1 MTTACPDLDSWHR
14 EVPRSGRLPI
24 LLGGA
29 ILLAWVLGFG
39 LWAIM
44 APLDGA
50 VIASGSFVA
59 TGQNKQVQHLEG
71 GIIREMLV
79 KEGDLVEAGQILL
92 RLDDTAARAKHR
104 RLVLRQIRL
113 NAMAARLQAEI
124 NGFDQMQLPPT
135 LMAAASDPEVKAI
148 LQRQENELRARRQSQ
163 LAQEAVFRKEI
174 ASFEESIRGYETQ
187 LGSHR
192 SRLALFQEEINDKTG
207 LLERQLIRKTELL
220 ALRRAEASISGE
232 LGELLGRIGD
242 ARERIARADQ
252 QIAQLRSAAIQKA
265 IEELR
270 ETETELD
277 DIVEQIHAARDVVE
291 RTDVRAPVRGII
303 VKLNYHTKNGVV
315 TPGNVILEL
324 LPLEDE
330 LIIEGR
336 IKPSDISHVQEGKDA
351 LVRLTALN
359 QRLTPM
365 IKGRVIYLSA
375 DAISESVTA
384 DKDQSDKANRDWFI
398 VRVRLDEDDAR
409 KKVHNFH
416 PTPGMPADIYIK
428 TGERT
433 FFEYLLRPLLDS
445 LARAFREE

>member
-1 MTTACPDLDSWHR
+1 
-14 EVPRSGRLPI
+14 LPI

-29 ILLAWVLGFG
+29 VLLAWLLGFG
-39 LWAIM
+39 LWAVI

-50 VIASGSFVA
+50 VVASGSFVA

-79 KEGDLVEAGQILL
+79 KEGDLVETGQILL

-113 NAMAARLQAEI
+113 TAMAARLQAEI
-124 NGFDQMQLPPT
+124 NGSDQMQLPAT
-135 LMAAASDPEVKAI
+135 LVATTSDPEVKAI
-148 LQRQENELRARRQSQ
+148 LQSQENELSARRQSQ

-174 ASFEESIRGYETQ
+174 AGFEESIRGYETQ

-270 ETETELD
+270 EAETELD

-365 IKGRVIYLSA
+365 IEGRVIYLSA
-375 DAISESVTA
+375 DAISEA
-384 DKDQSDKANRDWFI
+384 LAAEKHQSDNASRDWFI

-409 KKVHNFH
+409 KKIQNFR

>member
-1 MTTACPDLDSWHR
+1 
-14 EVPRSGRLPI
+14 
-24 LLGGA
+24 
-29 ILLAWVLGFG
+29 
-39 LWAIM
+39 
-44 APLDGA
+44 
-50 VIASGSFVA
+50 
-59 TGQNKQVQHLEG
+59 
-71 GIIREMLV
+71 
-79 KEGDLVEAGQILL
+79 
-92 RLDDTAARAKHR
+92 
-104 RLVLRQIRL
+104 
-113 NAMAARLQAEI
+113 
-124 NGFDQMQLPPT
+124 
-135 LMAAASDPEVKAI
+135 VKAI
-148 LQRQENELRARRQSQ
+148 LQSQENELSARRQSQ

-174 ASFEESIRGYETQ
+174 AGFEESIRGYETQ

-270 ETETELD
+270 EAETELD

-365 IKGRVIYLSA
+365 IEGRVIYLSA
-375 DAISESVTA
+375 DAISEA
-384 DKDQSDKANRDWFI
+384 LAAEKHQSDNASRDWFI

-409 KKVHNFH
+409 KKIQNFR

>member
-1 MTTACPDLDSWHR
+1 
-14 EVPRSGRLPI
+14 
-24 LLGGA
+24 
-29 ILLAWVLGFG
+29 
-39 LWAIM
+39 
-44 APLDGA
+44 
-50 VIASGSFVA
+50 
-59 TGQNKQVQHLEG
+59 
-71 GIIREMLV
+71 
-79 KEGDLVEAGQILL
+79 
-92 RLDDTAARAKHR
+92 
-104 RLVLRQIRL
+104 
-113 NAMAARLQAEI
+113 
-124 NGFDQMQLPPT
+124 
-135 LMAAASDPEVKAI
+135 
-148 LQRQENELRARRQSQ
+148 

-220 ALRRAEASISGE
+220 ALRRAEAGISGE

-336 IKPSDISHVQEGKDA
+336 IKPSDISHVEEGKVA

-365 IKGRVIYLSA
+365 IEGRVIYLSA
-375 DAISESVTA
+375 DAISDSAAAEKEQA
-384 DKDQSDKANRDWFI
+384 DKANGDSFI
-398 VRVRLDEDDAR
+398 VRVRLDEEDAR
-409 KKVHNFH
+409 NKVHDFR

-445 LARAFREE
+445 LSRSFREE